1 TRPPHW
7 TQAHHI
13 IPWTH
18 GGPTDMNNLI
28 LLCGFHHHRV
38 HDEGWTLQLDGR
50 ELTIRRPDGTILD
63 PPD

>member
-1 TRPPHW
+1 
-7 TQAHHI
+7 
-13 IPWTH
+13 
-18 GGPTDMNNLI
+18 MNNLI

-38 HDEGWTLQLDGR
+38 HDEGWTLQLDGQ